1 MCIFIKSFLWSLADL
16 KRNSFCPSL
25 FWVTDEVYFAYYSN
39 KNKKKQ
45 KKNTWGWQGECLIA
59 TDLHTRTHDGGIN
72 GLNLHGKGTPFF
84 KTGKY
89 FKIMQ
94 TRATLALLLPCIWTI
109 YKLKNTD
116 FLFLFLWC
124 FFFSLFPPPPRNIFA
139 PLQSFQHS
147 ATYCKQGQDN

>member
-1 MCIFIKSFLWSLADL
+1 MCIFIKSFLWSLGDL
-16 KRNSFCPSL
+16 KRNSFCLSL
-25 FWVTDEVYFAYYSN
+25 FWVTDEVCLAYYSR
-39 KNKKKQ
+39 KKTKQ
-45 KKNTWGWQGECLIA
+45 KPGDDRVNALLPQTSTLA
-59 TDLHTRTHDGGIN
+59 HDGRIN

-124 FFFSLFPPPPRNIFA
+124 FFFLVSPPPRNIFA
-139 PLQSFQHS
+139 PLQSAFQHS